1 VVKSA
6 PSPNKVATGF
16 KAQPQDSGGMEMN
29 TTRSQKSWLSLT
41 LGLAVL
47 AGCSVPSG
55 TGPSEDSGKAAGRAN
70 VAGGAAAAGNG
81 ANGQAGAD
89 GVTDPGPASGK
100 PLTMPM
106 LNEEGLAAVDTAKA
120 MLIKASQGGKYVS
133 EDGTLVAVIPPGA
146 LSEDTYVRFTRLDTS
161 KEKNT
166 NQFLAGMRFQMDL
179 GDAHVV
185 PGQKLM
191 VSAKADDRLIPELK
205 SMYADYSP
213 ERYSLT
219 QDEKG
224 QWLVTM
230 PVDGPRLERMDISKQ
245 PADPFLTERRGVMT
259 EGMAPLPAGKGGNFK
274 KDARIEAFCDY
285 WPPPPPKAERLM
297 AVNVKWE
304 SDDLTLDGK
313 PAYDPNPSH
322 NSYVKFGNTTTTQ
335 VSGVNGYWSKEFV
348 AGTPAKPEVSHWEVV
363 TSADSA
369 GMKTSKGTVVK
380 YGSTDWTWTLMQ
392 KYDDEFLWPPPK
404 PKATPTPDP
413 EPTSEPVASSLDA
426 GLTTQTNNALY
437 KLAQSTALLDAL
449 KADLRGKTFVALDSS
464 NDLVVKIIDE
474 AAQPATAD
482 SWVDKWNAGWINLSA
497 SSNETVR
504 TGYAW
509 NGWCHCAWTVAR
521 DKIVRDTAA
530 QPVGPDGKA
539 YNYARE
545 TFTIGV
551 QGYTNGPNPTPA
563 KNPGAGIG
571 STARRTI
578 TAGYRVM
585 QTNTLDIFV
594 PKYSPM
600 FSMALNSPDLAM
612 TGEIEIQATLDG
624 APKEYVFKANGA
636 NSMNLAWRIPVPD
649 NNAHVFSLVD
659 VRMRDLSLYAT
670 PASVARVKNLNIQR
684 NGIYDGF
691 LLDLVPAAAK

>member
-1 VVKSA
+1 
-6 PSPNKVATGF
+6 
-16 KAQPQDSGGMEMN
+16 MEMN

-55 TGPSEDSGKAAGRAN
+55 TGPSEDAAKAASRAN
-70 VAGGAAAAGNG
+70 VAGGAPGGAAVGGPNG
-81 ANGQAGAD
+81 AVGAEAAVPDEGNGQA
-89 GVTDPGPASGK
+89 
-100 PLTMPM
+100 LTVPT
-106 LNEEGLAAVDTAKA
+106 LNEEGLAAVDTATA

-133 EDGTLVAVIPPGA
+133 EDGSLVAVIPPGA
-146 LSEDTYVRFTRLDTS
+146 LSQDTYVRFVRLDTS
-161 KEKNT
+161 QEKNT

-205 SMYADYSP
+205 SMYEDYTP
-213 ERYSLT
+213 ERYSLS

-230 PVDGPRLERMDISKQ
+230 PVDGPRLERMDITRQ

-274 KDARIEAFCDY
+274 KDARIEAFCNY

-297 AVNVKWE
+297 AVTVKWE
-304 SDDLTLDGK
+304 SDDKSLDGK
-313 PAYDPNPSH
+313 LAYNPNPAF
-322 NSYVKFGNTTTTQ
+322 NTYVKFGNTTTTQ
-335 VSGVNGYWSKEFV
+335 VSGVNGYWTKEFV
-348 AGTPAKPEVSHWEVV
+348 PGTPAKPEVSHWETVV
-363 TSADSA
+363 SADQN
-369 GMKTSKGTVVK
+369 GMRTERGTLIR

-392 KYDDEFLWPPPK
+392 KYDDELLWPPPA
-404 PKATPTPDP
+404 PSPTPDTTATGGGNGGGNGNGNQT
-413 EPTSEPVASSLDA
+413 E
-426 GLTTQTNNALY
+426 TTQAY
-437 KLAQSTALLDAL
+437 RLAQAAGSLDAL
-449 KADLRGKTFVALDSS
+449 KADLRGKNFVALDTDS
-464 NDLVVKIIDE
+464 NLIVKIVDE
-474 AAQPATAD
+474 PAQAAVAD
-482 SWVDKWNAGWINLSA
+482 SWEDKWNAGWIDLS
-497 SSNETVR
+497 SSTNETVR

-509 NGWCHCAWTVAR
+509 NGWCHCRWTVAR
-521 DKIVRDTAA
+521 DKIVRDTAP

-551 QGYTNGPNPTPA
+551 QGYTNGPNPTPR

-571 STARRTI
+571 STASRRI
-578 TAGYRVM
+578 TAGYRVLQANSM
-585 QTNTLDIFV
+585 DIFV

-600 FSMALNSPDLAM
+600 FSLSLNSPDLPM
-612 TGEIEIQATLDG
+612 TGEVEIAGTLDG
-624 APKEYVFKANGA
+624 VDVDYSFKANGT
-636 NSMNLAWRIPVPD
+636 NSMNLAWRIPLPD
-649 NNAHVFSLVD
+649 DNAHVFSLKD

-670 PASVARVKNLNIQR
+670 PASVDRVKSLSIQR

-691 LLDLVPAAAK
+691 LLDMVPAAAK

>member
-1 VVKSA
+1 
-6 PSPNKVATGF
+6 
-16 KAQPQDSGGMEMN
+16 
-29 TTRSQKSWLSLT
+29 
-41 LGLAVL
+41 
-47 AGCSVPSG
+47 
-55 TGPSEDSGKAAGRAN
+55 
-70 VAGGAAAAGNG
+70 
-81 ANGQAGAD
+81 
-89 GVTDPGPASGK
+89 
-100 PLTMPM
+100 
-106 LNEEGLAAVDTAKA
+106 
-120 MLIKASQGGKYVS
+120 
-133 EDGTLVAVIPPGA
+133 
-146 LSEDTYVRFTRLDTS
+146 
-161 KEKNT
+161 
-166 NQFLAGMRFQMDL
+166 
-179 GDAHVV
+179 
-185 PGQKLM
+185 
-191 VSAKADDRLIPELK
+191 
-205 SMYADYSP
+205 
-213 ERYSLT
+213 
-219 QDEKG
+219 
-224 QWLVTM
+224 
-230 PVDGPRLERMDISKQ
+230 
-245 PADPFLTERRGVMT
+245 MT

-285 WPPPPPKAERLM
+285 WPPPPPKPERLM

-304 SDDLTLDGK
+304 SDDPALDGK

-348 AGTPAKPEVSHWEVV
+348 AGTPAQPEVSHWEVV
-363 TSADSA
+363 TSADSS
-369 GMKTSKGTVVK
+369 GMKTQKGTVVK

-404 PKATPTPDP
+404 PAPTATPTPA
-413 EPTSEPVASSLDA
+413 PTEAPVEETP
-426 GLTTQTNNALY
+426 TTTTGGNGNGGGGNGGGGNNATETNIQAY
-437 KLAQSTALLDAL
+437 RLAQTTAVLDAL

-474 AAQPATAD
+474 AAKPATAD
-482 SWVDKWNAGWINLSA
+482 SWVDKWNAGWIDLS
-497 SSNETVR
+497 SSTNETVR

-539 YNYARE
+539 YNYGRE

-585 QTNTLDIFV
+585 QANTLDIFV

-600 FSMALNSPDLAM
+600 FSVTLNSPDLAM
-612 TGEIEIQATLDG
+612 TGEVEIQATLDG

-636 NSMNLAWRIPVPD
+636 NSMNLSWRIPVPD

-670 PASVARVKNLNIQR
+670 PASVGRVKNLSIQR

>member
-1 VVKSA
+1 
-6 PSPNKVATGF
+6 
-16 KAQPQDSGGMEMN
+16 MH
-29 TTRSQKSWLSLT
+29 TTRGQKSWLSLT

-47 AGCSVPSG
+47 AGCSLPSG
-55 TGPSEDSGKAAGRAN
+55 TRPGEDTGKAAGRGN
-70 VAGGAAAAGNG
+70 VAGGTAAATNG
-81 ANGQAGAD
+81 AGGPVAVEAADAGETHGQPLAA
-89 GVTDPGPASGK
+89 PA
-100 PLTMPM
+100 
-106 LNEEGLAAVDTAKA
+106 LNDEGLAAVDTAA
-120 MLIKASQGGKYVS
+120 PMLIKASQGGKYVS

-146 LSEDTYVRFTRLDTS
+146 LSQDTYVRFVRLDTS
-161 KEKNT
+161 QEKNT

-179 GDAHVV
+179 GEAHVV
-185 PGQKLM
+185 AGQKLM

-205 SMYADYSP
+205 SMYEDYTP

-219 QDEKG
+219 QDDKG

-230 PVDGPRLERMDISKQ
+230 PVDGPRLERMDITKQ

-274 KDARIEAFCDY
+274 KDARIEAFCNY
-285 WPPPPPKAERLM
+285 WPPPPPKPERLM

-304 SDDLTLDGK
+304 SDDPTLDGK
-313 PAYDPNPSH
+313 PAYDPNPAH

-363 TSADSA
+363 TSADAS
-369 GMKTSKGTVVK
+369 GMRTQKGTLVK
-380 YGSTDWTWTLMQ
+380 YGSTDWTWALMQ
-392 KYDDEFLWPPPK
+392 KYDDELLWQPPK
-404 PKATPTPDP
+404 PKASPSAEPDP
-413 EPTSEPVASSLDA
+413 DPADGGGAADPAA
-426 GLTTQTNNALY
+426 AYRLTQNG
-437 KLAQSTALLDAL
+437 ALLDAL
-449 KADLRGKTFVALDSS
+449 KADLQGKAFVALDSA

-474 AAQPATAD
+474 PAQPAVED
-482 SWVDKWNAGWINLSA
+482 SWVDKWNAGWIDLSTGT
-497 SSNETVR
+497 NETVR
-504 TGYAW
+504 RGYAW
-509 NGWCHCAWTVAR
+509 NGWCYCRWTVAR

-551 QGYTNGPNPTPA
+551 QGFTNGPNPTPG

-585 QTNTLDIFV
+585 QANNLEIFV

-600 FSMALNSPDLAM
+600 FSVTLNSPDLAM
-612 TGEIEIQATLDG
+612 TGDIEVQATLDG
-624 APKEYVFKANGA
+624 APREFVFKANGA
-636 NSMNLAWRIPVPD
+636 NSMNLAWRIQLPD
-649 NNAHVFSLVD
+649 NNAHSFSLTD

-670 PASVARVKNLNIQR
+670 PASIDRVKNLNVQR